1 MRNVPRPRG
10 VDHLA
15 RLGGVHGERL
25 LGEHGLT
32 RVDREQRGVVMAGV
46 RRWHV
51 PGIDIRIADQSLVA
65 RVPVRY
71 AEFVPERVRRS
82 LGP

>member
-1 MRNVPRPRG
+1 MRNVPWPRG

-32 RVDREQRGVVMAGV
+32 RVDREQRGVG
-46 RRWHV
+46 
-51 PGIDIRIADQSLVA
+51 G
-65 RVPVRY
+65 
-71 AEFVPERVRRS
+71 
-82 LGP
+82 